1 MKFLEKLRQEL
12 RKRPFDAAS
21 ARSLSLEI
29 HDAESAG
36 YDLTLQEDIL
46 WQRLTDRLE
55 CVEPV

>member
-1 MKFLEKLRQEL
+1 MKKFLEKLRQEL

-29 HDAESAG
+29 HEAESA
-36 YDLTLQEDIL
+36 DLTLQEDIL

-55 CVEPV
+55 CVEPA